1 MIGQLAVL
9 AIIPAR
15 GGSKG
20 IPQKNIRNVA
30 GKPLLAWTLE
40 AAAAASYLDRTIVSS
55 DDHEV
60 IQVARALGADV
71 PFVRPAEL
79 ARDDTPGV
87 APVLHALSVL
97 SGFDLVVLLQ
107 PTSPLRSAADIDAA
121 IERLVETD
129 AMSCVSV
136 TEAADHP
143 YWTYR
148 VNEAGRLVPF
158 IELPPGSAT
167 RRQDLPRA
175 FSLNGAV
182 YVARVPW
189 LMENRAFVGPA
200 TIASEMPAERS
211 LDVDSLPDLAAAERE
226 LLQRRR

>member
-9 AIIPAR
+9 AVVPAR

-55 DDHEV
+55 DDQA
-60 IQVARALGADV
+60 IIKVARELGADV
-71 PFVRPAEL
+71 PFVRPVEL

-87 APVLHALSVL
+87 APVLHALSEL

-107 PTSPLRSAADIDAA
+107 PTSPLRSAADIDTA
-121 IERLVETD
+121 IERLVESEAD
-129 AMSCVSV
+129 SCVSV
-136 TEAADHP
+136 TEASNHP

-148 VNEAGRLVPF
+148 VNDAKRLVPF

-167 RRQDLPRA
+167 RRQELPRA

-189 LMENRAFVGPA
+189 LLEHRTFLSAA
-200 TIASEMPAERS
+200 TVACEMPGERS
-211 LDVDSLPDLAAAERE
+211 LDIDALPDLAAAERE
-226 LLQRRR
+226 LLLRWR